1 MSHPFSETYI
11 AMAKA
16 AEEIQA
22 MRPDVDVFEI
32 GDFFVTLTDFWED
45 NYGGEIKPER
55 YPKNRNGWD
64 VGRQIESAGNVNCV
78 GSYLRFEKENDYQ
91 DKTHPANIT
100 GIEWAADLLDRRLV
114 TWIPRLDQ
122 LLVMLG
128 GPNDFRWEAI
138 QAEDGGSTGWIHFKD
153 CDVLDWHELAL
164 TVVMREKHG
173 KTWRDGQWV
182 KV

>member
-22 MRPDVDVFEI
+22 VRPTIDAQAGWNPPHNGLGSVFCKPYNDGFEFRALAWDNDTEAWMI
-32 GDFFVTLTDFWED
+32 GGYHEGDEEFSWL
-45 NYGGEIKPER
+45 
-55 YPKNRNGWD
+55 
-64 VGRQIESAGNVNCV
+64 
-78 GSYLRFEKENDYQ
+78 
-91 DKTHPANIT
+91 
-100 GIEWAADLLDRRLV
+100 
-114 TWIPRLDQ
+114 PRLDQ
-122 LLVMLG
+122 LMAMLG

-153 CDVLDWHELAL
+153 CDVSDWHELAL
-164 TVVMREKHG
+164 AVVMREKHG